1 MFVYLFGAT
10 LGTIIVLTI
19 IGQIFSSVADKKK
32 S

>member
-10 LGTIIVLTI
+10 LGTIIVLAV

-32 S
+32 L